1 MHYKFSQVGRR
12 GKMSLMLLY
21 KMFFKE
27 ILLGFQL
34 WTHAWMHWVASH
46 KPAVFIIKSVKVF
59 CIYYK

>member
-1 MHYKFSQVGRR
+1 
-12 GKMSLMLLY
+12 MSLMLLY

-34 WTHAWMHWVASH
+34 WTHAWMHWVASC